1 MTGFAIPTEP
11 DGFDAAVVEAL
22 IATKHPDVRVGA
34 VALVDAALSS
44 DDNNRVSTARR

>member
-11 DGFDAAVVEAL
+11 DGFDVTVVEAL

-34 VALVDAALSS
+34 ITLVDDALSS
-44 DDNNRVSTARR
+44 EENKDRKSVV

>member
-11 DGFDAAVVEAL
+11 DRFNAAVVEAL
-22 IATKHPDVRVGA
+22 IATKPRDVRVGA